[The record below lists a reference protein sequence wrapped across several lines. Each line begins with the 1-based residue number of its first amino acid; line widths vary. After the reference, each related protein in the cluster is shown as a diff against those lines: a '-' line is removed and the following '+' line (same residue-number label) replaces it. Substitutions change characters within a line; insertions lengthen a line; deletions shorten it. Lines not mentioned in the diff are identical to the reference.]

1 MMRGH
6 TLIEVVIA
14 IALTGG
20 VVAAIE
26 SGFQQREIADAAYRY
41 QGQYDRK
48 EKTIVGANKYE
59 MKDTLKPE
67 LLKIHQDIEDRQL
80 ERLKELRRT
89 RDANRVESAL
99 EAMREAAKG
108 EQNLIPLMLEAAR
121 AYATVGEISAALI
134 PVFGTYR
141 ETSVI

>member
-1 MMRGH
+1 M
-6 TLIEVVIA
+6 E
-14 IALTGG
+14 
-20 VVAAIE
+20 
-26 SGFQQREIADAAYRY
+26 
-41 QGQYDRK
+41 
-48 EKTIVGANKYE
+48 
-59 MKDTLKPE
+59 DTLKPE